1 MACGASPH
9 PASVVAMGPGDYLAV
24 LAVWLVAIM
33 APGPDV
39 VLVLRQTI
47 RGGRPAGVAA
57 AAGIAVG
64 IVAWIALAM
73 VGAHV
78 LLDAD
83 DRVLGGLQL
92 AGGAYLVVLGIAG
105 VRAALMPGG
114 AHEFELAQLGV
125 DAAAAG
131 GRGGRGGPGRG
142 PDGEPSVGGVS
153 GLAGGIAVADPLPA
167 TASDHLAR
175 RSFGLGLATN
185 LSNPKA
191 LVFFGSVFTVL
202 IPETAT
208 TADRV
213 ALSVLLVAIEAAWF
227 SGLAMAASAGRVGE
241 LLGRHAARLDTIAA
255 VAFIVLGLVS
265 AATGAAAFV

>member
-1 MACGASPH
+1 MA
-9 PASVVAMGPGDYLAV
+9 VGPGDYAAV
-24 LAVWLVAIM
+24 LAVWVVAIT

-39 VLVLRQTI
+39 VLVLRQTV

-73 VGAHV
+73 IGAHV

-83 DRVLGGLQL
+83 DRILGALQVLGG
-92 AGGAYLVVLGIAG
+92 GYLVVLGG
-105 VRAALMPGG
+105 LGLRAALAPGG
-114 AHEFELAQLGV
+114 AHEFELSQLRPEV
-125 DAAAAG
+125 DEHQPHG
-131 GRGGRGGPGRG
+131 
-142 PDGEPSVGGVS
+142 
-153 GLAGGIAVADPLPA
+153 
-167 TASDHLAR
+167 HLVR

-208 TADRV
+208 TTERLV
-213 ALSVLLVAIEAAWF
+213 LSVLLVAIEAAWF
-227 SGLAMAASAGRVGE
+227 SGLALAASAGRVGE

-255 VAFIVLGLVS
+255 VAFVVLGLVS
-265 AATGAAAFV
+265 VATGVAAFA

>member
-1 MACGASPH
+1 
-9 PASVVAMGPGDYLAV
+9 MGLGDHAAV
-24 LAVWLVAIM
+24 LGVWLLAIT

-73 VGAHV
+73 VGAHL

-83 DRVLGGLQL
+83 DRVLGGLQV
-92 AGGAYLVVLGIAG
+92 AGGAYLVVLGAAG
-105 VRAALMPGG
+105 LRAALTPGG
-114 AHEFELAQLGV
+114 AHEFELSQLAA
-125 DAAAAG
+125 DAEAATRDAEPATRPAHRETAATRPPRSAAAG
-131 GRGGRGGPGRG
+131 
-142 PDGEPSVGGVS
+142 V
-153 GLAGGIAVADPLPA
+153 
-167 TASDHLAR
+167 TR

-202 IPETAT
+202 IPEDAT
-208 TADRV
+208 TADRFT
-213 ALSVLLVAIEAAWF
+213 LSVLLVATEAAWF
-227 SGLAMAASAGRVGE
+227 GGLAVAASAGRAGE
-241 LLGRHAARLDTIAA
+241 LLGGHAARLDTIAA
-255 VAFIVLGLVS
+255 ALFIVLGLASV
-265 AATGAAAFV
+265 ATGLAAFL

>member
-1 MACGASPH
+1 
-9 PASVVAMGPGDYLAV
+9 MGPGDYVAV
-24 LAVWLVAIM
+24 LAVWVVAIM

-39 VLVLRQTI
+39 VLVLRQTV

-83 DRVLGGLQL
+83 DRILGALQVL
-92 AGGAYLVVLGIAG
+92 GGAYLVVLGALG
-105 VRAALMPGG
+105 VRAAMAPGG
-114 AHEFELAQLGV
+114 AHEFELSQL
-125 DAAAAG
+125 
-131 GRGGRGGPGRG
+131 RP
-142 PDGEPSVGGVS
+142 E
-153 GLAGGIAVADPLPA
+153 ADEHTPHRDLV
-167 TASDHLAR
+167 R

-208 TADRV
+208 TTERLV
-213 ALSVLLVAIEAAWF
+213 LSVLLVAIEAVWF
-227 SGLAMAASAGRVGE
+227 SGLALAASAGRVGE
-241 LLGRHAARLDTIAA
+241 LLGRHAARLDTVAA
-255 VAFIVLGLVS
+255 VAFVALGLAS
-265 AATGAAAFV
+265 AGTGIAAFA

>member
-1 MACGASPH
+1 
-9 PASVVAMGPGDYLAV
+9 MGPGDYAAV
-24 LAVWLVAIM
+24 LAVWVLAIM

-57 AAGIAVG
+57 AAGIALG

-73 VGAHV
+73 VGAH
-78 LLDAD
+78 LLLGAD
-83 DRVLGGLQL
+83 DRILGALQVV
-92 AGGAYLVVLGIAG
+92 GGGYLVVLGLLG
-105 VRAALMPGG
+105 VRSALAPGG
-114 AHEFELAQLGV
+114 AHEFELAQLVV
-125 DAAAAG
+125 DTGAAEREFANAG
-131 GRGGRGGPGRG
+131 AGPG
-142 PDGEPSVGGVS
+142 
-153 GLAGGIAVADPLPA
+153 AADRDDEA
-167 TASDHLAR
+167 ANRHLVR

-202 IPETAT
+202 IPESAS
-208 TADRV
+208 TADRL

-227 SGLAMAASAGRVGE
+227 SGLAFAASAGRVGD

-265 AATGAAAFV
+265 VSTGVAAFV